1 MLSLHT
7 NIAALNTKSNMN
19 STQGALSTSMT
30 RLGTGLRINSAM
42 DDAAGLQ
49 IATRLDAQSRGM
61 NVAMKNAQNGISML
75 QTAEGALNEVTNI
88 LQRMKDLGTEGATA
102 TATADDKKAMQAEYD
117 ALGKELT
124 NIMKNTSFGGE
135 KLLQGGKLTQE
146 LNFQIGAAS
155 TESMTLN
162 LKDNMTGLDTALKS
176 VSSKYEVASATPK
189 TDLEKANDAKAEA
202 LKKFTAAETAAKGAG
217 GTVDSDAVTAAKAA
231 AGGQDLAA
239 IAGMPAATDANKQA
253 QAEAYAKYYDG
264 YVANA
269 SANADVKKAVDAV
282 SAGADAGTE
291 VGDKAT
297 IDTISKALD
306 AVGTV
311 RSALGANANRLDHV
325 INNLSNVN
333 NNTLAA
339 KGRIMDTDYANESST
354 MTAKQMLM
362 QASTSMLKQSGSMSS
377 LAMSLLQ

>member
-61 NVAMKNAQNGISML
+61 TVAMKNAQNGISML

-88 LQRMKDLGTEGATA
+88 LQRMKDLGTEGANA
-102 TATADDKKAMQAEYD
+102 TTTADDKKAMQAEFNQ
-117 ALGKELT
+117 LGKELT

-135 KLLQGGKLTQE
+135 KLLQGG
-146 LNFQIGAAS
+146 I
-155 TESMTLN
+155 
-162 LKDNMTGLDTALKS
+162 
-176 VSSKYEVASATPK
+176 
-189 TDLEKANDAKAEA
+189 
-202 LKKFTAAETAAKGAG
+202 
-217 GTVDSDAVTAAKAA
+217 
-231 AGGQDLAA
+231 
-239 IAGMPAATDANKQA
+239 
-253 QAEAYAKYYDG
+253 
-264 YVANA
+264 NA
-269 SANADVKKAVDAV
+269 
-282 SAGADAGTE
+282 
-291 VGDKAT
+291 
-297 IDTISKALD
+297 ALD

-339 KGRIMDTDYANESST
+339 KGRIMDTDYANESSN

>member
-61 NVAMKNAQNGISML
+61 TVAMKNAQNGISML
-75 QTAEGALNEVTNI
+75 QTAEGALNEVSNI
-88 LQRMKDLGTEGATA
+88 ALRMKDLATEHANGTTTA
-102 TATADDKKAMQAEYD
+102 EDKTALKAEFD
-117 ALGKELT
+117 ALSSELT
-124 NIMKNTSFGGE
+124 NIMGNTTFGGA
-135 KLLQGGKLTQE
+135 KLLTGGTLASKVT
-146 LNFQIGAAS
+146 FQIGATK
-155 TESMTLN
+155 TETM
-162 LKDNMTGLDTALKS
+162 D
-176 VSSKYEVASATPK
+176 
-189 TDLEKANDAKAEA
+189 
-202 LKKFTAAETAAKGAG
+202 
-217 GTVDSDAVTAAKAA
+217 VDVTADLTKVDPTKAKI
-231 AGGQDLAA
+231 D
-239 IAGMPAATDANKQA
+239 D
-253 QAEAYAKYYDG
+253 
-264 YVANA
+264 
-269 SANADVKKAVDAV
+269 
-282 SAGADAGTE
+282 
-291 VGDKAT
+291 
-297 IDTISKALD
+297 IDTLSTLLTD
-306 AVGTV
+306 VSTV
-311 RSALGANANRLDHV
+311 RSALGASANRLDHV
-325 INNLSNVN
+325 VNNLNNVN

>member
-202 LKKFTAAETAAKGAG
+202 LKKFTAAETAAKAATGS
-217 GTVDSDAVTAAKAA
+217 VDADAVTAAKAA
-231 AGGQDLAA
+231 AGGSDLTAIGNMASGTAA
-239 IAGMPAATDANKQA
+239 EQEA
-253 QAEAYAKYYDG
+253 QAKAYAKYYDG
-264 YVANA
+264 YVASA

>member
-61 NVAMKNAQNGISML
+61 TVAMKNAQNGISML

-88 LQRMKDLGTEGATA
+88 LQRMKDLGTEGANGTTTA
-102 TATADDKKAMQAEYD
+102 ADKTAMQAEFD
-117 ALGKELT
+117 QLGKELT

-135 KLLQGGKLTQE
+135 KLLQGGKIASALS
-146 LNFQIGAAS
+146 FQIGSAAEETMS
-155 TESMTLN
+155 VDLSGNMKSLDDSLGKVSANYEKPMTADE
-162 LKDNMTGLDTALKS
+162 KTAADKAKHDKVMAAAQTAVGKLDTAGQ
-176 VSSKYEVASATPK
+176 
-189 TDLEKANDAKAEA
+189 KAVNDA
-202 LKKFTAAETAAKGAG
+202 
-217 GTVDSDAVTAAKAA
+217 VDAVKKQTDIDAMPTTNDTEKAAKAA
-231 AGGQDLAA
+231 AQNLRDTAYL
-239 IAGMPAATDANKQA
+239 
-253 QAEAYAKYYDG
+253 AEASK
-264 YVANA
+264 
-269 SANADVKKAVDAV
+269 NADVKTAIDAA
-282 SAGADAGTE
+282 SANTE
-291 VGDKAT
+291 IGKS
-297 IDTISKALD
+297 DTITTINAALD

>member
-176 VSSKYEVASATPK
+176 VSSKYEVAAPAGPAK
-189 TDLEKANDAKAEA
+189 TDVELAQEASKKALDQYTKVKGFESKATDANAATTAK
-202 LKKFTAAETAAKGAG
+202 TAAETAAAG
-217 GTVDSDAVTAAKAA
+217 KTLAQIGTE
-231 AGGQDLAA
+231 
-239 IAGMPAATDANKQA
+239 TDAKTK
-253 QAEAYAKYYDG
+253 AELEKKYYDAYAG
-264 YVANA
+264 SLMGDAGVKAAYDAANPA
-269 SANADVKKAVDAV
+269 T
-282 SAGADAGTE
+282 GDAGTE

>member
-61 NVAMKNAQNGISML
+61 TVAMKNAQNGISML

-88 LQRMKDLGTEGATA
+88 LQRMKDLGTEGANGTTTA
-102 TATADDKKAMQAEYD
+102 ADKTAMQAEFD
-117 ALGKELT
+117 QLGKELT

-135 KLLQGGKLTQE
+135 KLLQGGKIASALS
-146 LNFQIGAAS
+146 FQIGSAAEETMS
-155 TESMTLN
+155 VDLSGNMKSLDDSLGKVSANYEKPMTADEKTAADKAKRDKQLAAAN
-162 LKDNMTGLDTALKS
+162 GALDATGK
-176 VSSKYEVASATPK
+176 
-189 TDLEKANDAKAEA
+189 
-202 LKKFTAAETAAKGAG
+202 TAAEGAAK
-217 GTVDSDAVTAAKAA
+217 TA
-231 AGGQDLAA
+231 AGGKDQAA
-239 IAGMPAATDANKQA
+239 ITAMAETNDTEKKAKADA
-253 QAEAYAKYYDG
+253 QAAYDIGYLAEASKNAAAKTAID
-264 YVANA
+264 AA
-269 SANADVKKAVDAV
+269 SAN
-282 SAGADAGTE
+282 SE
-291 VGDKAT
+291 VGKS
-297 IDTISKALD
+297 DTITTISAALD